1 MSYILDALK
10 KSEQE
15 RGHGGIP
22 SVQTV
27 HSSSLNYT
35 NKKTYW
41 PYILIAAVVLNII
54 TVLYFVFYHD
64 KPAEN
69 IVATEV
75 KTSAN
80 NSSATTT
87 TDRVQPYIA
96 ATAINQRVETAA
108 KTTARSTE
116 KAVSS
121 SATVPPASAAKKAAM
136 PSATEYKAG
145 NEIKQITDKVDDS
158 VAEDNTGIVEFDELP
173 ESIKQQLPAIIIS
186 AHVYSTN
193 PQQRSI
199 VINDNFMEEGEYFLD
214 DLILD
219 EITRD
224 GAIFRYR
231 DIKFHMGVVS
241 GWQ

>member
-41 PYILIAAVVLNII
+41 PYILIAVVVLNII

-69 IVATEV
+69 IVVTEA

-80 NSSATTT
+80 NSSALPTTN
-87 TDRVQPYIA
+87 RVQPYIA

-108 KTTARSTE
+108 KTTARPAE

-121 SATVPPASAAKKAAM
+121 AATAPQASAAKKTAM
-136 PSATEYKAG
+136 PSATEYKAD
-145 NEIKQITDKVDDS
+145 NETNQATAIADNNI
-158 VAEDNTGIVEFDELP
+158 AEDNTSIVEFDELP
-173 ESIKQQLPAIIIS
+173 ESIKQQLLVIIIS

-193 PQQRSI
+193 PLQRSI
-199 VINDNFMEEGEYFLD
+199 VVNDNFMEEGEYFLD